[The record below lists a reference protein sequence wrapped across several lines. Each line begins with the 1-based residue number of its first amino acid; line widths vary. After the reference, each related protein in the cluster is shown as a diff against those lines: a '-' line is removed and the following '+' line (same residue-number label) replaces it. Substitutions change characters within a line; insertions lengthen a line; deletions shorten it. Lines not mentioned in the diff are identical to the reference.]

1 MTSSKP
7 VCRALVVAC
16 LAFTSAAH
24 AASSEIGPAD
34 DFRMAMQTLVAGD
47 TLTLRG
53 GTYTLTSYFNLQL
66 TGTSAAPITIRAKP
80 GEQPQL
86 HFVGG
91 GQNIVNVTS
100 SAFLVFD
107 GIEFSGGSRGIR
119 LSASSDITIRNCHV
133 HDTAANAIAAND
145 SGSDY
150 ARLAFIHNEID
161 HTGDTGEGFYL
172 GCEADACRMHD
183 SLVAGNYI
191 HDLTGPLVTQGDGI
205 EIKFGS
211 YANVVRD
218 NVIHDTAYPAIT
230 LYGVNGHGARNII
243 ERNLVWN
250 SGDNGIQADSD
261 TIIRNNIVLGA
272 AGAGIGANAPPGITP
287 GNLDIINNTLI
298 NAQSDT
304 IHLSGVGAAILI
316 ANNALYSNHHNAVFA
331 SGTTNLVTLSHN
343 VGSGSLSGVSG
354 GFDASGDIATDFVAG
369 SYSGMVPQN
378 LVPKLR
384 LLGSADAARIAS
396 DDFDGVVR
404 SSLLD
409 VGAYRARA
417 NNLPSWTLQA
427 AFKQSPTIFAN
438 GFESAIGAA
447 ELQR

>member
-1 MTSSKP
+1 MKSSQP
-7 VCRALVVAC
+7 SCYALVVAC
-16 LAFTSAAH
+16 LALTSTAH

-34 DFRMAMQTLVAGD
+34 DFRTAMQTLVAGD

-66 TGTSAAPITIRAKP
+66 TGTATAPITIRAKA
-80 GEQPQL
+80 GQQPLL

-119 LSASSDITIRNCHV
+119 LTASSDITIRNCHV
-133 HDTAANAIAAND
+133 HDTAANAISAND

-161 HTGDTGEGFYL
+161 HTGNTGEGFYL
-172 GCEADACRMHD
+172 GCEGDACRMHD

-191 HDLTGPLVTQGDGI
+191 HDLTGPTVTQGDGI

-218 NVIHDTAYPAIT
+218 NVIHDTAYPGIT
-230 LYGVNGHGARNII
+230 LYGVNGHGARNVI
-243 ERNLVWN
+243 ERNLVWH

-261 TIIRNNIVLGA
+261 ATIRNNIVLSSVA
-272 AGAGIGANAPPGITP
+272 ASIGANAPPGITP

-298 NAQSDT
+298 NAQYDA

-316 ANNALYSNHHNAVFA
+316 ANNALYANGHNAVFA
-331 SGTTNLVTLSHN
+331 SGATNLVTLSHN
-343 VGSGSLSGVSG
+343 VGSGSLSGVST
-354 GFDASGDIATDFVAG
+354 GFDASGDIAADFVAG
-369 SYSGMVPQN
+369 SYAGALPQN
-378 LVPKLR
+378 LIPQLR
-384 LLGSADAARIAS
+384 LAGSADAAHLAS

-404 SSLLD
+404 GTSSD

-417 NNLPSWTLQA
+417 NELPSWILQA
-427 AFKQSPTIFAN
+427 SFKQSPRIFAD
-438 GFESAIGAA
+438 GFEGGTAP
-447 ELQR
+447 